1 MIDDRVSCIS
11 CSHLSKRFT
20 CLKSVVN
27 MCDTFNLDVLHR
39 CDDYHQKFDLTSI
52 DDVAKAVIF
61 FRPNRGRQNIVL
73 TLAEKNG
80 IEKNKVINILKN

>member
-20 CLKSVVN
+20 CLKSGAN

-39 CDDYHQKFDLTSI
+39 CEDYHQKFDLTNV
-52 DDVAKAVIF
+52 DDVVKAVIF
-61 FRPNRGRQNIVL
+61 YRPNRVRQNIVL
-73 TLAEKNG
+73 DFAEKNG

>member
-11 CSHLSKRFT
+11 CSQLSKRFT
-20 CLKSVVN
+20 CLKSVAN

-39 CDDYHQKFDLTSI
+39 CDDYNQKFDLTNI
-52 DDVAKAVIF
+52 DEVVKAVIF
-61 FRPNRGRQNIVL
+61 YRPNRGRQNIVL